1 MVIWHGMGDWSDSL
15 GMNGIKRIIEENTP
29 EGMYVHSLKIGGD
42 GSGIDSHVSE
52 PQSDLLLHLM
62 MINQCNLMRD
72 RGLEES
78 ISKLR

>member
-15 GMNGIKRIIEENTP
+15 GMNGIKQIIEENTP

-52 PQSDLLLHLM
+52 PQSDLLLLTAKS
-62 MINQCNLMRD
+62 QPPQVRPDL
-72 RGLEES
+72 
-78 ISKLR
+78 

>member
-15 GMNGIKRIIEENTP
+15 GMNGIKQIIEENTP

-52 PQSDLLLHLM
+52 QESDLLLLTA
-62 MINQCNLMRD
+62 NRRKCDL
-72 RGLEES
+72 
-78 ISKLR
+78 ISKSCA